1 MNPAWR
7 WLQRQGGMLV
17 APRQTLA
24 AMAPDE
30 GQRDGT
36 WALLAWLA
44 ATSVYTLV
52 EVAARLLAL
61 RSFDAL
67 LLGAADVAIALLAP
81 YVATF
86 AIELVLGRPRS
97 HRAGTLLAPM
107 IAVGAIAHLL
117 VANGVWRPPGTWLPP
132 LLAGLAAVGWAFVVR
147 GSIEPQKVAT

>member
-1 MNPAWR
+1 MNAAWR
-7 WLQRQGGMLV
+7 WLQRQGGILV
-17 APRQTLA
+17 TPRQTLV

-30 GQRDGT
+30 GARDGT

-44 ATSVYTLV
+44 ATSVYALV
-52 EVAARLLAL
+52 EVTARLVAL

-86 AIELVLGRPRS
+86 AIELVLGRTRS

-107 IAVGAIAHLL
+107 IAVGAIGHLL
-117 VANGVWRPPGTWLPP
+117 IANGAWRPAGAWLPP
-132 LLAGLAAVGWAFVVR
+132 LLAGLAALGWAFAVR
-147 GSIEPQKVAT
+147 ASIEPRKVAT